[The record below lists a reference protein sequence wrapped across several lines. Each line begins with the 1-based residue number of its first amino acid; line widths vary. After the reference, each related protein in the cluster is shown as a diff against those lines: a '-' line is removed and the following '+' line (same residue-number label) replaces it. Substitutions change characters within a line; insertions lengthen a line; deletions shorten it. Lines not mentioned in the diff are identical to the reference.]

1 MTMFFCP
8 SCWETLEED
17 QDPCLHCG
25 CKVSDYLQ
33 AKSYTQRLI
42 EALNHPEPETPVRAA
57 YILGV
62 RRDREAM
69 PFLVAKAES
78 TKDVY
83 LAMTCLDALARI
95 GGQDAVKGISRF
107 CTDPRV
113 MVSRR
118 ANDLLAGLGDT
129 AFDSPGGAG

>member
-1 MTMFFCP
+1 MTTFFCP
-8 SCWETLEED
+8 SCWQTLEED
-17 QDPCLHCG
+17 QDPCPHCG
-25 CKVSDYLQ
+25 CKVSEYLQ

-57 YILGV
+57 YILGAK
-62 RRDREAM
+62 RDREAV
-69 PFLVAKAES
+69 PFLVEKAES

-95 GGQDAVKGISRF
+95 GGQDAVNGIRLF

-113 MVSRR
+113 MVSQR
-118 ANDLLAGLGDT
+118 ANDLLASPGAR

>member
-1 MTMFFCP
+1 MTTFFCP
-8 SCWETLEED
+8 SCWQTLEED
-17 QDPCLHCG
+17 QDPCPHCG
-25 CKVSDYLQ
+25 CKVSEYLQ

-69 PFLVAKAES
+69 PFLVAKAEN

-95 GGQDAVKGISRF
+95 GGQDAVKGIRRF
-107 CTDPRV
+107 CTDPRA
-113 MVSRR
+113 MVSQR
-118 ANDLLAGLGDT
+118 AYDLLASPGAG
-129 AFDSPGGAG
+129 AIDSPGGAG